1 MKRLLIYMA
10 VVMLGLF
17 SSCSKKEL
25 ITHYERPDW
34 LRGNIWQIL
43 EERGDFTHFLD
54 GVERAGFREVLEGKT
69 IATVFAPDNEAF
81 EAYFRTKNIS
91 NIGQLPESELKRLI
105 GYHLVYYAYGKDRL
119 FDYQPGGNEGYEIN
133 NAGLY
138 YKHRT
143 RSVDSATFEVD
154 KTDGK
159 RKKVFHKDRF
169 LPVFSQQHFNTKGI
183 DAASNYE
190 YFYGAGSWKGNEGF
204 NVSNAS
210 VEEYAIPADNGY
222 VYVVNEVV
230 EPLNTV
236 YDELANNG
244 SYRDFIALYD
254 KYRTFWYDEETSRN
268 YAAAGDSLF
277 IVNHGILPPIAS
289 QWSHNG
295 ESGLPDYANLAQLS
309 YRAYNIFAPSNTA
322 LQGFFN
328 DYLAPY
334 YNTIFDVDMLPIS
347 MIMSNHVYQG
357 NIVFPDEI
365 GKNEDIKTSYGTPIL
380 FNPNADVQDRA
391 IASNGVY
398 YGLNRVLVPDLFN
411 SVTGPAFRNPRYKMM
426 MYMLWSTGLY
436 QTLSSQNIEF
446 TLFIPNDEVL
456 LETLVGDSYLFW
468 SEGNPLVFGDESVMV
483 QNEDGI
489 LVPWSIRQQEVFLSD
504 HIVYGRINSL
514 TEKKVYRTRNPFT
527 YIYTDNGR
535 VYSSATYNNPSLHI
549 ETANIAGNWSNGL
562 SIEPSRT
569 LLADPSS
576 IKGTI
581 VGAETP
587 SNPLNKY
594 SEFAKLLARAGL
606 LENGRVLT
614 FLFGNRFILFAPDNQ
629 TVLQGLADG
638 VFPEDNAAL
647 ATYLRSYFIS
657 VPDNSLADYPFPGFG
672 VQGVWNTA
680 QQTGYQQYRLLE
692 VLDQQTRLELKDID
706 GTIIPVSTDLPQ
718 LFSDGAVYSIAGL
731 LKDNQ

>member
-1 MKRLLIYMA
+1 MKRLLICITSA
-10 VVMLGLF
+10 LLTL
-17 SSCSKKEL
+17 SISCSKKEL

-34 LRGNIWQIL
+34 LRGNAWQIL
-43 EERGDFTHFLD
+43 EERGEFTQFLD
-54 GVERAGFREVLEGKT
+54 GVERAGFREVLDGKT
-69 IATVFAPDNEAF
+69 IATVFAPNDEAF
-81 EAYFRTKNIS
+81 TAYFRTKNIS
-91 NIGQLPESELKRLI
+91 NISQVPKNELKRLI
-105 GYHLVYYAYGKDRL
+105 GYHIVYYAYGKDRL
-119 FDYQPGGNEGYEIN
+119 FDYQPGGSEGYEIN

-143 RSVDSATFEVD
+143 RSIDSITVEVD

-159 RKKVFHKDRF
+159 RKKVIHKDRF
-169 LPVFSQQHFNTKGI
+169 LPIFSQQHFNTKGI
-183 DAASNYE
+183 DAIPNYE
-190 YFYGAGSWKGNEGF
+190 YFYGAGSWRGGDGF

-210 VEEYAIPADNGY
+210 VDEYAIPADNGY

-236 YDELANNG
+236 YDELANRGN
-244 SYRDFIALYD
+244 YRDFISLYD
-254 KYRTFWYDEETSRN
+254 KFRTFWYDEQSSLN
-268 YAAAGDSLF
+268 YAAAGDSLY

-309 YRAYNIFAPSNTA
+309 YRAYSIFAPSNTA

-328 DYLAPY
+328 EYFASY
-334 YNTIFDVDMLPIS
+334 YNSIFDVDLLPIS

-357 NIVFPDEI
+357 NIVFPSEI
-365 GKNEDIKTSYGTPIL
+365 GKNEDIKTAYGTPIL
-380 FNPNADVQDRA
+380 FNPTADVQDKA

-398 YGLNRVLVPDLFN
+398 YGLNRVLIPDLFN
-411 SVTGPAFRNPRYKMM
+411 SVTGPAFRNPRYKMF

-446 TLFIPNDEVL
+446 TLFIPNDETL
-456 LETLVGDSYLFW
+456 LETIVGSSYLFW

-483 QNEDGI
+483 QNDDGV
-489 LVPWSIRQQEVFLSD
+489 LVPLSIRQQEVFLSD
-504 HIVYGRINSL
+504 HIVYGRMNSMV
-514 TEKKVYRTRNPFT
+514 EKKVYRTRNPFT
-527 YIYTDNGR
+527 YVYTDNGR
-535 VYSSATYNNPSLHI
+535 VYSSATYNMADTDI
-549 ETANIAGNWSNGL
+549 ATTNISGNWFNGL
-562 SIEPSRT
+562 SIEPSRS
-569 LLADPSS
+569 LLAESGS

-581 VGAETP
+581 IGAETP

-594 SEFAKLLARAGL
+594 SEFAKLLARAGM
-606 LENGRVLT
+606 LETGSALS

-629 TVLQGLADG
+629 TVLQGIANG

-672 VQGVWNTA
+672 IQGVWNTT
-680 QQTGYQQYRLLE
+680 QMTGYQQYRLLE
-692 VLDQQTRLELKDID
+692 VIDQNTRLELKDTD

-718 LFSDGAVYSIAGL
+718 LFSDGAVYRISGL
-731 LKDNQ
+731 LKR